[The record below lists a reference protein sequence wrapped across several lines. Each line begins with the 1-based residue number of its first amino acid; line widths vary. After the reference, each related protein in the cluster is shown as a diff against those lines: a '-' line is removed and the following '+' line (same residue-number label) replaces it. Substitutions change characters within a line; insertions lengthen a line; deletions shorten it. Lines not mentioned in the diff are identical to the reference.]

1 MKKAEVSGGNNK
13 SVFGSGF
20 ILLAKRVLW
29 FLLAK
34 RVFVVD
40 KQNFFIYISSIHVN
54 TDAMNGISLTK
65 IFQRA
70 VGWCKTVYGVKCL
83 AREHQTLS
91 GYVIFQASVDPASGE
106 RTWDGMSRNSI
117 PIRVVPRKLMPS
129 SLSLRRRLFYDLPV
143 SAIQRAGQTREL
155 RSPSDCKEF
164 GCSAILPRNEPL
176 ESDCEMTCL
185 YLRYSAPERQRIILK
200 KGQI

>member
-1 MKKAEVSGGNNK
+1 MSGGNNK

>member
-1 MKKAEVSGGNNK
+1 MKKPEVSGGNNK

-20 ILLAKRVLW
+20 I
-29 FLLAK
+29 LLAK

-129 SLSLRRRLFYDLPV
+129 SLSLRRRLFYEPPK
-143 SAIQRAGQTREL
+143 SMIWRATWQSHSYGFAFAVRFSKRIAGGSNATLSRIYD
-155 RSPSDCKEF
+155 P
-164 GCSAILPRNEPL
+164 A

>member
-20 ILLAKRVLW
+20 ILLAKRV
-29 FLLAK
+29 
-34 RVFVVD
+34 FVVD
-40 KQNFFIYISSIHVN
+40 KQNFFIYISNIHVN
-54 TDAMNGISLTK
+54 TDAVNGISLTK
-65 IFQRA
+65 VFQRA
-70 VGWCKTVYGVKCL
+70 VGWCKTVYRVKCL
-83 AREHQTLS
+83 AREHRTLS

-106 RTWDGMSRNSI
+106 RTWNGMNRNSI